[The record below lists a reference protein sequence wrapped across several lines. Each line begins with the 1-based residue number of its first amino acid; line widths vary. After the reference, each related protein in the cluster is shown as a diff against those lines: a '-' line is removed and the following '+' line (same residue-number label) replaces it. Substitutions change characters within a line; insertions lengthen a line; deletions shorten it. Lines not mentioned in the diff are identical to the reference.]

1 MFEEDEEDTRPT
13 PPAAA
18 RLDAPVTLFWC
29 AKNMANPE
37 LLLGELPR
45 RGDIIGGGICICI
58 VEPVFTALGT
68 ASGAQSARG
77 DEASWLVKPCL
88 LLTREFDDEDE
99 GGFGLSPSRGKPA
112 LDPERLEGVGVVPPC
127 AATVETPAAAAAP
140 IAIADMVKVPVLR

>member
-1 MFEEDEEDTRPT
+1 
-13 PPAAA
+13 
-18 RLDAPVTLFWC
+18 
-29 AKNMANPE
+29 MASPL

-45 RGDIIGGGICICI
+45 RGDIIGGGICI
-58 VEPVFTALGT
+58 EPALTALGT
-68 ASGAQSARG
+68 TSGAQSARG

-88 LLTREFDDEDE
+88 PLTREFDEEDE

-127 AATVETPAAAAAP
+127 AAPAVETPAAAAAP